1 MESLACGS
9 GGRWR
14 LLLLQSSFGIGP
26 SSVARHC
33 AGVRVVMVA
42 VARRA
47 DLDVDGSL
55 GFHRIYVLLCT
66 SSYSLRTTIVHVV
79 YTPVGSRES
88 THTRAGSAY
97 CM

>member
-1 MESLACGS
+1 MSLASKRRLMPAFRRATMESLACGS

-55 GFHRIYVLLCT
+55 GFHRIYMRATGPSLSQNLCT
-66 SSYSLRTTIVHVV
+66 PMY
-79 YTPVGSRES
+79 
-88 THTRAGSAY
+88 
-97 CM
+97 